1 MNRFRN
7 WLVRF
12 MSGRY
17 GSDALGKFT
26 MITYLVLAFA
36 QLFLVRTALMR
47 GLGGWIW
54 NAVLLLLFAWSVFR
68 MLSRNIVAR
77 SRENRRFLSIKNG
90 FKKFFWLRK
99 QMWKDRKTHVY
110 KKCPHCKSVLRL
122 PRRKGDHGVTCPK
135 CKKVFRVKI

>member
-26 MITYLVLAFA
+26 MITYL
-36 QLFLVRTALMR
+36 
-47 GLGGWIW
+47 
-54 NAVLLLLFAWSVFR
+54 
-68 MLSRNIVAR
+68 SRNIVAR

-90 FKKFFWLRK
+90 IKKFFWLRK

>member
-36 QLFLVRTALMR
+36 QLFFVRTPMMR
-47 GLGGWIW
+47 GIGGWIW

-68 MLSRNIVAR
+68 MLSRTIVAR
-77 SRENRRFLSIKNG
+77 RRSRCDLPEMQKGVQSKNIIG
-90 FKKFFWLRK
+90 KIGNVRSAMVLK
-99 QMWKDRKTHVY
+99 RKTNGRSSIF
-110 KKCPHCKSVLRL
+110 CLR
-122 PRRKGDHGVTCPK
+122 
-135 CKKVFRVKI
+135 I

>member
-1 MNRFRN
+1 
-7 WLVRF
+7 
-12 MSGRY
+12 
-17 GSDALGKFT
+17 
-26 MITYLVLAFA
+26 
-36 QLFLVRTALMR
+36 MR

-54 NAVLLLLFAWSVFR
+54 NAVLLLRFAWSVFR

-77 SRENRRFLSIKNG
+77 SRENRRFSFNKNG

-99 QMWKDRKTHVY
+99 QMWKDRKRTFT
-110 KKCPHCKSVLRL
+110 KMPALQKAFLRL

>member
-36 QLFLVRTALMR
+36 QLFLVRTPLMR

-99 QMWKDRKTHVY
+99 QMWKDRKTHVQS
-110 KKCPHCKSVLRL
+110 KNIIGKIGDERSAMVLK
-122 PRRKGDHGVTCPK
+122 RKTSGRSSIFCL
-135 CKKVFRVKI
+135 RI